1 VERNNRAIEA
11 AVFWG
16 SLWGLWEAT
25 AGHFVHLAKVPNLPG
40 LIMLPAALFFMSR
53 AFNRG
58 GRAEAIFGAGCVA
71 AALKFATILLPG
83 ISSRAA
89 IHPALAIL
97 AEALIVTGLAA
108 FSRVGSRL
116 QNSIFRRSGSESTNI
131 EFCRR
136 DPITKK

>member
-1 VERNNRAIEA
+1 MERRKSAIEA

-25 AGHFVHLAKVPNLPG
+25 AGHLIHLAKVPNLPG
-40 LIMLPAALFFMSR
+40 LVLLPAALFFMSR
-53 AFNRG
+53 AFACG
-58 GRAEAIFGAGCVA
+58 GRTESIFGAGCVA
-71 AALKFATILLPG
+71 AAMKFATILLPG

-89 IHPALAIL
+89 INPALAIL
-97 AEALIVTGLAA
+97 AEALMVTGLAA

-116 QNSIFRRSGSESTNI
+116 QNSNSRRSGSQSINI

-136 DPITKK
+136 DPRLK